1 MKRPVVLYIAASLDG
16 YIARGDGGVDW
27 LNDVEGEGDNGYS
40 DFYNTIDTVL
50 IGKKTY
56 DQTFELTDEFPYADK
71 QCYVFSRSEQ
81 PPSPYVTFIHEDMAG
96 FVHKLKE
103 QDGGKIWIVGGAEV
117 LDVLMKEKLVDEFIV
132 TITPIVLGNGIP
144 LFKGDNPEQK
154 LTLKGSK
161 SLGQFVELHYVVK

>member
-1 MKRPVVLYIAASLDG
+1 MTRPVVLYIAASLDG
-16 YIARGDGGVDW
+16 YIAKEDGGVDW

-40 DFYNTIDTVL
+40 EFYQTIDTVL

-56 DQTFELTDEFPYADK
+56 DQTFELADEFPYPDK

-81 PPSPYVTFIHEDMAG
+81 PPSPHVTFVHEDVAG

-103 QDGGKIWIVGGAEV
+103 QDGAKIWIVGGADI

-144 LFKGDNPEQK
+144 LFKGDNPEIK
-154 LTLKGSK
+154 LTLKEAKPS
-161 SLGQFVELHYVVK
+161 GQFVELHYVVK